1 MALNYIKN
9 TFTNYFIP
17 RKKPSKDYLV
27 NHTDENENTKKIYGR
42 NCVKTIS
49 KNEASETKIIHNIPS
64 SIIQVTKEE
73 KEQLNYVIVTN
84 ALWDVNMI

>member
-1 MALNYIKN
+1 MALSYIKN
-9 TFTNYFIP
+9 TFTNCFIR

-42 NCVKTIS
+42 NCDKTGS
-49 KNEASETKIIHNIPS
+49 KNKASETKIIHNIPS

-73 KEQLNYVIVTN
+73 RELLYYVVVTN